1 MIKKVLLSLF
11 LALISLIQF
20 IPLTV
25 TAQSTKSIICEN
37 VPGDNCQEAD
47 QSFLEKMINRVV
59 KPLLFVVGAAAV
71 VMLIVGG
78 LKFVLSAGGQDAVQS
93 AKSTIT
99 YALIGL
105 SVSILAYA
113 LVNYVLNKLD

>member
-1 MIKKVLLSLF
+1 MIKKILLSLF
-11 LALISLIQF
+11 LALSLMHLV
-20 IPLTV
+20 PLAV
-25 TAQSTKSIICEN
+25 DAQSTKSIICEN
-37 VPGDNCQEAD
+37 IPGDDCQEAD
-47 QSFLEKMINRVV
+47 QSFLEKMISRVV
-59 KPLLFVVGAAAV
+59 KPLLFIVGAAAV
-71 VMLIVGG
+71 IMLIVGG

-105 SVSILAYA
+105 SVSVLAYA

>member
-1 MIKKVLLSLF
+1 MIKKILLSLF
-11 LALISLIQF
+11 LALSLMQF
-20 IPLTV
+20 MPLSV

-37 VPGDNCQEAD
+37 VPGDDCQEAD
-47 QSFLEKMINRVV
+47 QSFLGKMINRVV

-78 LKFVLSAGGQDAVQS
+78 LKFVLSSGGQDAVQS
-93 AKSTIT
+93 AKSTIA